1 MMNAKQSGR
10 KTAKAPRTN
19 IYYIRLT
26 DEENARFLTM
36 YEQSGCTNKA
46 RFIRAR
52 IFG

>member
-1 MMNAKQSGR
+1 MMNAKLSGR
-10 KTAKAPRTN
+10 KAAKDPRHN
-19 IYYIRLT
+19 LYLVRLT

-36 YEQSGCTNKA
+36 YEQSGCPNKA